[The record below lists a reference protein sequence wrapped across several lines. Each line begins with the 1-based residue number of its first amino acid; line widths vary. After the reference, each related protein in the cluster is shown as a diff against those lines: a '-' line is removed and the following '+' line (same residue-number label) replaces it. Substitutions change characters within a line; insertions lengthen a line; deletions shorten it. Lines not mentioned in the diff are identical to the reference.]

1 MRRSALIVVEQNA
14 VGRAFKVVVLAGAQ
28 RPQEY
33 RQSAA
38 AEDQTR
44 ADQVE
49 DDIHARRPCSRKL
62 FAITSSEELDIAAAA
77 SQGVT
82 NPATASGTI
91 STL

>member
-1 MRRSALIVVEQNA
+1 MRRSALIVVEQNP

-33 RQSAA
+33 RQSST

-44 ADQVE
+44 ADQVKN
-49 DDIHARRPCSRKL
+49 DIHVRRPCSRKL
-62 FAITSSEELDIAAAA
+62 FAITSNEELDIAAAA
-77 SQGVT
+77 SHGVT